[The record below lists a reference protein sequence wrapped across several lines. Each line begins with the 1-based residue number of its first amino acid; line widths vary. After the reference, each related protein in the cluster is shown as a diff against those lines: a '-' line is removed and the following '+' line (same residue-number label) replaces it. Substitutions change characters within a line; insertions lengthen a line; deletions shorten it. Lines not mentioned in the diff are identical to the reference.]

1 VLPASAAG
9 TLAAQVGHVTGG
21 RSALTVTGFM
31 GHLASG
37 RAIPDRCHR
46 HRRPPRAKHP
56 AGGEQQERDQEQFE
70 WHGDWREGNLAA
82 DLMLPPDARRRCVIL
97 HSHHPSAGDTGKTV

>member
-1 VLPASAAG
+1 MLPASAAG
-9 TLAAQVGHVTGG
+9 TLAAQVGHETGG
-21 RSALTVTGFM
+21 RSALTVTVFM

-37 RAIPDRCHR
+37 RTIPDRCHG

-70 WHGDWREGNLAA
+70 WHGDWREGDLAA
-82 DLMLPPDARRRCVIL
+82 DLMLPPDGGRRCVIL
-97 HSHHPSAGDTGKTV
+97 HSHVLPAVHTGKTV